1 MSRQSAQTAVL
12 LSACL
17 LATGCG
23 PSVPD
28 PTDSL
33 REFVAVAFGKAAA
46 DNRLR
51 AEYDFEPP
59 RVFAQQTD
67 SLLEPRKAEV
77 AINAVDR
84 VIKGKDVEN
93 WLLEKRDRV
102 KGGGRGRI
110 KLARDSG
117 DDGQRKFVFVYAL
130 RNGAWT
136 LQDQKCEGRGYLPDE
151 LKRYFELA
159 APPAPASP

>member
-1 MSRQSAQTAVL
+1 MSRQLAQISFL

-17 LATGCG
+17 MAPGCG
-23 PSVPD
+23 AGITD

-33 REFVAVAFGKAAA
+33 REFAAAAFDKAAA

-51 AEYDFEPP
+51 AEFDFEAPH
-59 RVFAQQTD
+59 VSSQEVD
-67 SLLEPRKAEV
+67 SLLEPRTAEV

-84 VIKGKDVEN
+84 VIKGKEVES
-93 WLLEKRDRV
+93 WLIEKRDRV